1 MGKTNEW
8 FLKYLSGEIAKRGY
22 IFKEEDCFYQPHD
35 TLNDV
40 IRKIIFSPG
49 NRLLYIDGENK
60 KIKGIL
66 TLIDLFDYFIQYTEA
81 ETESILT
88 LNNIV

>member
-1 MGKTNEW
+1 M
-8 FLKYLSGEIAKRGY
+8 KYLSGEISKRGY
-22 IFKEEDCFYQPHD
+22 IFKEEDCFYKPHD
-35 TLNDV
+35 TLNDI

-49 NRLLYIDGENK
+49 NRLLYIDEENK

-88 LNNIV
+88 LTNII